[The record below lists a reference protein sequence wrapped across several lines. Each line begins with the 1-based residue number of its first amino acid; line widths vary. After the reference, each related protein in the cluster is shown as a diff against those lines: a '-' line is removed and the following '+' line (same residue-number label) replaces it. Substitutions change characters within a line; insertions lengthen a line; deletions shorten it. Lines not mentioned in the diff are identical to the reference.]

1 VLNSGQIF
9 DLKMETPESV
19 LKKYW
24 QFDSFRPLQRE
35 IIESILKGSDTLA
48 LLPTGGG
55 KSLCYQVPAL
65 LKEGVCVVI
74 SPLIALMRDQ
84 VAQLLKKDI
93 AAAAIYSGMNY
104 RDIDRIFDN
113 AVYGG
118 LKFLYLSPER
128 LITPL
133 AQERLRKVNVSFLAI
148 DEAHCVSQWGYD
160 FRPAYMNIAAV
171 RELIGSNTA
180 LIALTATATPD
191 VVTDMTEKLEF
202 RKNFKIFEQ
211 DFARPNIAYI
221 VRKVDDKATKLTDIL
236 SKIAGSVV
244 VYTRN
249 RKQTREISQFLNEKH
264 IDSDFYHAGLAA
276 EERNEKQDKW
286 MQNRCRVMVATN
298 AFGMG
303 IDKPNVRA
311 VVHFDVPETPEAYFQ
326 EAGRAG
332 RDGEKAYA
340 VLLVSPNEGNEMR
353 KQWAQNFPEM
363 KEIRRVY
370 EALGSFFQLA
380 VGSGEAETFPFDFIA
395 FCNRFNF
402 DILPTL
408 ATLRILSQDGWLD
421 ISEGIFTPSQLQVL
435 VSRDKLYDYQLKHKD
450 YDRILKG
457 LFRVFEGVSVRKV
470 NFDEGKLA
478 RAIQMPVSEVE
489 RVLNLLKTDSI
500 LDYEPRTDK
509 PQLTFLRQ
517 RAESQQLTID
527 FSLYTFRKKRAEFRL
542 EKILEYTEL
551 AICRAQQLQF
561 YFGQHD
567 AKPCLQCDI
576 CLEKKK
582 VDLTADELEGFKQKI
597 FQLLTRTPLSMKDLV
612 DSFAQKHQ
620 AKVLQTLSF
629 LIDEQILKKEN
640 DKYQL

>member
-1 VLNSGQIF
+1 
-9 DLKMETPESV
+9 METPESI

-24 QFDSFRPLQRE
+24 HFDSFRPLQRE

-65 LKEGVCVVI
+65 MKEGVCVVI

-104 RDIDRIFDN
+104 RDIDRVFDN

-133 AQERLRKVNVSFLAI
+133 AQERLRKMNVSLLAI

-160 FRPAYMNIAAV
+160 FRPAYMNISAV
-171 RELIGSNTA
+171 RELVGSDTT

-211 DFARPNIAYI
+211 DFTRPNIAYI
-221 VRKVDDKATKLTDIL
+221 VRKVDDKVAKLTDIL
-236 SKIAGSVV
+236 SKTTGSAV

-286 MQNRCRVMVATN
+286 MQNHCRVMVATN

-311 VVHFDVPETPEAYFQ
+311 VIHFDIPETPEAYFQ

-340 VLLVSPNEGNEMR
+340 VLLVSPNEGNQMR

-402 DILPTL
+402 DVLPTL

-435 VSRDKLYDYQLKHKD
+435 VSRDILYDYQLKHKD

-478 RAIQMPVSEVE
+478 RAIQMPISEVE
-489 RVLNLLKTDSI
+489 RILSLLKADSI

-561 YFGQHD
+561 YFGQND
-567 AKPCLQCDI
+567 AKPCFQCDI

-597 FQLLTRTPLSMKDLV
+597 FQLLARTPLGMKDLV